1 MDIKILMIC
10 LGNICRSPMAEGI
23 MKAKIKEHKLKWQ
36 VDSAGTSS
44 WHAGDKPDKRA
55 IATSKSNGVD
65 ISDQRSRAFTPAD
78 FSEINVIFVMDES
91 NQRDIVEMALTERQ
105 GTRVKLLLEYAEMDM
120 KSVPDPFYG
129 EEKGFQ
135 ATFDL
140 LNDACEK
147 ALLKLK
153 AEYAD

>member
-1 MDIKILMIC
+1 
-10 LGNICRSPMAEGI
+10 MAEGI
-23 MKAKIKEHKLKWQ
+23 MKAKIKEHKLKWK

-55 IATSKSNGVD
+55 IATSKANGVD

-78 FSEINVIFVMDES
+78 FSEYNVIFVMDES

-105 GTRVKLLLEYAEMDM
+105 GKRVKLLLEYADMDI

-140 LNDACEK
+140 LNEACEK
-147 ALLKLK
+147 ALTKLK

>member
-23 MKAKIKEHKLKWQ
+23 MKAKIKEHKLKWK

-55 IATSKSNGVD
+55 IATSKANGVD

-78 FSEINVIFVMDES
+78 FSEYNVIFVMDES

-105 GTRVKLLLEYAEMDM
+105 GKRVKLLLEYAEMDM

-140 LNDACEK
+140 LNEACEK

-153 AEYAD
+153 EEYAD

>member
-23 MKAKIKEHKLKWQ
+23 MKAKIKEHKLKWK

-55 IATSKSNGVD
+55 IATSKANGVD
-65 ISDQRSRAFTPAD
+65 ISDQRSRAFTPSD
-78 FSEINVIFVMDES
+78 FSEFNVIFVMDES

-105 GTRVKLLLEYAEMDM
+105 GKRVKLLLEYAEMDM

-140 LNDACEK
+140 LNEACEK

-153 AEYAD
+153 EEYAD

>member
-23 MKAKIKEHKLKWQ
+23 MKAKIKEQKLKWQ

-55 IATSKSNGVD
+55 IAISKANGVD

-78 FSEINVIFVMDES
+78 FSEYNVIFVMDES

-105 GTRVKLLLEYAEMDM
+105 GKRVKLLLEYAEMDM

-140 LNDACEK
+140 LNEACEK